1 MTTGLVDDERFLR
14 HRAPYEHPE
23 HPGRLEAIRARLER
37 EDLAARCRRV
47 PAREATDEEL
57 RRIHTPD
64 LLALVDETS
73 AHEFLQLDPDT
84 YTCRDSALAAR
95 LAAGGLIDLCAEVAG
110 GRLENGFALLR
121 PPGHHAEAGRAMGFC
136 LFNNV
141 AVAAKA
147 LQAAGAARRVL
158 VVDWD
163 LHHGNGT
170 QHSFWEDPSVLY
182 FSTHQ
187 FPFYP
192 GTGAIDEVGAGAGRG
207 FNVNVAW
214 GEGMGDAEYLDAF
227 DRVLLPI
234 ARRFA
239 PDFVLVSCGFD
250 AADGDPLGGMRALP
264 RRVRR
269 HDGAPARARRRAGG
283 PGARRRL
290 QPRGHRALRRG
301 VPAGAPGRAGPGPRS
316 GDAGAFPGRLEG
328 SGGRSSR
335 PAALLAGP
343 LSRQA
348 VGLRPFQDQD
358 VHRRLPLD
366 LEVPAGPPLGQEVPI
381 AAGKHVARLA
391 RREDVSAADGPG
403 EVDDLPVARALVHL
417 ERPVLGERPHVDGRA
432 ISALPDLEIEKPPKK
447 GNLVEDVVGKNRA
460 VEALPPPA

>member
-37 EDLAARCRRV
+37 EGLAGRCRRV

-57 RRIHTPD
+57 RRVHTPD

-84 YTCRDSALAAR
+84 YTCRDSARAAR
-95 LAAGGLIDLCAEVAG
+95 LAAGGLVDLCAEVAG

-121 PPGHHAEAGRAMGFC
+121 PPGHHAESGRAMGFC

-147 LQAAGAARRVL
+147 LQASGAARRVL

-207 FNVNVAW
+207 YNINVAW

-227 DRVLLPI
+227 TRVLLPI

-250 AADGDPLGGMRALP
+250 AAEGDPLGGMRVSPAGYAAMTEHLRKLAGGRLALALEGGYNLEAIA
-264 RRVRR
+264 RSAGACLRVLL
-269 HDGAPARARRRAGG
+269 GEPAPAPDPAMPG
-283 PGARRRL
+283 PSLAAS
-290 QPRGHRALRRG
+290 RALEA
-301 VPAGAPGRAGPGPRS
+301 VLRA
-316 GDAGAFPGRLEG
+316 
-328 SGGRSSR
+328 
-335 PAALLAGP
+335 
-343 LSRQA
+343 Q
-348 VGLRPFQDQD
+348 RPFW
-358 VHRRLPLD
+358 
-366 LEVPAGPPLGQEVPI
+366 
-381 AAGKHVARLA
+381 
-391 RREDVSAADGPG
+391 PG
-403 EVDDLPVARALVHL
+403 L
-417 ERPVLGERPHVDGRA
+417 
-432 ISALPDLEIEKPPKK
+432 
-447 GNLVEDVVGKNRA
+447 
-460 VEALPPPA
+460 